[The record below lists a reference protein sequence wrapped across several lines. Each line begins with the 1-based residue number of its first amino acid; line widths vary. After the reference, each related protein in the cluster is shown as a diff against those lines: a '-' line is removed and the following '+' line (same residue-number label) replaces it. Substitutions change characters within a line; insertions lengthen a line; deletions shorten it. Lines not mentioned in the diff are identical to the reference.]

1 MVDASHEESLG
12 LPALR
17 FACRHHLPMAIT
29 GPRALWKAIHPEM
42 NAQPLQSGSEERCLW
57 PISLV
62 EGSLH
67 LLVNLNDELNV
78 V

>member
-12 LPALR
+12 LPALC
-17 FACRHHLPMAIT
+17 FACHHHLPMAII
-29 GPRALWKAIHPEM
+29 GPRALQKAIHPEM
-42 NAQPLQSGSEERCLW
+42 KAQPPQSGSEEGCLW
-57 PISLV
+57 PLSLI

-67 LLVNLNDELNV
+67 LLVNLNEELNV